1 MPRNFYKKCLN
12 DFYLL
17 LKNPSQSFSNLV
29 LITIAMQGLQ
39 SICLNWLTALACLIF
54 LIGSLSNAP
63 FETKKSILM
72 AHSIDSNDLLSYNYK
87 YGKVNFYRTA
97 YIIHCST

>member
-29 LITIAMQGLQ
+29 LITIAVQGLQ

-63 FETKKSILM
+63 FETKISILM

-87 YGKVNFYRTA
+87 YEKVNFYRTA